1 MFYILF
7 LLIFNLK
14 KILINYGFILVFFI
28 NFRGVIFFFM
38 FIVSIIYNCN
48 DINGDFFFKRF

>member
-14 KILINYGFILVFFI
+14 KILINYGFILVFI

>member
-48 DINGDFFFKRF
+48 DINGDFFFKKF